1 MEGLKRHGSARML
14 EALRTKE
21 TVRDDSQRVS
31 ELGRETVTYIEMQRT
46 VFFFQG
52 HVTKFTKF
60 YCKLY

>member
-31 ELGRETVTYIEMQRT
+31 ELGRETVTYRDAT
-46 VFFFQG
+46 HSVFFSRS
-52 HVTKFTKF
+52 
-60 YCKLY
+60 C

>member
-46 VFFFQG
+46 VFFFSRS
-52 HVTKFTKF
+52 
-60 YCKLY
+60 C